1 MTWVLILVLFFLGVW
16 GMIRK
21 QKLIKKVIAMNI
33 SSAAGVILFVYMGSL
48 SGKSA
53 PILIGEQTT
62 SIVDPLPQAL
72 MLTAIVVGVCTTA
85 FSLALVYRIFRHYGT
100 VDIGVIEK
108 TPDKPEGSGTD
119 E

>member
-1 MTWVLILVLFFLGVW
+1 MTWILILVLFFLGVW

-21 QKLIKKVIAMNI
+21 QNMIKKVIAMNI
-33 SSAAGVILFVYMGSL
+33 SSAAGVSLFIYLGSL

-53 PILIGEQTT
+53 PILVGEIS

-72 MLTAIVVGVCTTA
+72 MLTAIVVWVCTTA
-85 FSLALVYRIFRHYGT
+85 FSLALAYRIFRHYGT
-100 VDIGVIEK
+100 ANIGFIEK
-108 TPDKPEGSGTD
+108 KLDPPQGPATD

>member
-1 MTWVLILVLFFLGVW
+1 MTWILILILFFLGVW
-16 GMIRK
+16 GMVRK
-21 QKLIKKVIAMNI
+21 QNLIKKVIAMNI
-33 SSAAGVILFVYMGSL
+33 SSAAGVILFIYLGSL

-53 PILIGEQTT
+53 PILIGETA

-85 FSLALVYRIFRHYGT
+85 FSLALVYGIFRHYGT
-100 VDIGVIEK
+100 ANIGSIEK
-108 TPDKPEGSGTD
+108 QMNEQEAPEAD